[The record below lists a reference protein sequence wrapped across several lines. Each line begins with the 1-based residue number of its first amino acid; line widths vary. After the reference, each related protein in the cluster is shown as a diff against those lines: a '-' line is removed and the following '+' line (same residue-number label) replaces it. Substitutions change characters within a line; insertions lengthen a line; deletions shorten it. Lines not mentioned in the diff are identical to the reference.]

1 MKPTKRE
8 KYRNTMQKFL
18 DDEEGKGS
26 LHREKLVAVY
36 LKEADHQ
43 RFKTQA
49 SDLEIPMS
57 SIVRILI
64 KAWLNEKITIQVS
77 VNNTGKA
84 L

>member
-1 MKPTKRE
+1 
-8 KYRNTMQKFL
+8 MQKFL
-18 DDEEGKGS
+18 DGEEGKGS
-26 LHREKLVAVY
+26 LHREKPLVVN

-43 RFKTQA
+43 RFKAQA
-49 SDLEIPMS
+49 SALEIPMS